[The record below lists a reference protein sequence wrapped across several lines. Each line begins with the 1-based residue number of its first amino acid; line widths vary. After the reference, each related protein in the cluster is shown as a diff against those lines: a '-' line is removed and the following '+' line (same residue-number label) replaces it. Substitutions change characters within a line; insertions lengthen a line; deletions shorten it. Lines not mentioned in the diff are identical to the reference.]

1 MIIVLYLVA
10 CPIVFI
16 LFDNRIW
23 EEEVLKRI
31 KDVHFL
37 VFLVV
42 WGFFSK
48 FLGKLRDYL
57 C

>member
-1 MIIVLYLVA
+1 MIIVLYLVV

-16 LFDNRIW
+16 LFDDGIW
-23 EEEVLKRI
+23 EGKVLKRI

-42 WGFFSK
+42 WAFSPS
-48 FLGKLRDYL
+48 FWTS
-57 C
+57 